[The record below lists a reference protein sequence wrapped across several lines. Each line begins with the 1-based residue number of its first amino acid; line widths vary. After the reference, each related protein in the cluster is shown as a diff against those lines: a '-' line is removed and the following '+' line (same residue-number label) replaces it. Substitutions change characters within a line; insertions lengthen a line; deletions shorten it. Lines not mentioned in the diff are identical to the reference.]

1 MRSLNTRVNGSN
13 KKMLGFARYFDRKE
27 KETLSIL
34 GILNEEG
41 ATLVETAISFSIVLA
56 VFFGVVEVSYSL
68 YSSHFVGEAA
78 REAARYAMVRGS
90 ACVGMPDCGFTDA
103 NTTLL
108 AYVKT
113 LGYPGIDGTKLTVT
127 SSWYVP
133 ATTGTLNP
141 AWNVCASG
149 SGCNAPGDMV
159 KVTVQYPFVLSI
171 PYWKSTTL
179 NFTSSSQ
186 LVISE

>member
-1 MRSLNTRVNGSN
+1 MRSMNTRINGSN
-13 KKMLGFARYFDRKE
+13 KKMLGFAKYFGRKAR
-27 KETLSIL
+27 ETRSRL
-34 GILNEEG
+34 GILYEEG
-41 ATLVETAISFSIVLA
+41 ATLVETAISFAISLA
-56 VFFGVVEVSYSL
+56 VFFGVIQVSYSL

-90 ACVGMPDCGFTDA
+90 SCVGMPDCGFTDA

-127 SSWYVP
+127 STWYVP
-133 ATTGTLNP
+133 ATTGTPNP
-141 AWNVCASG
+141 TWNVCASG

-159 KVTVQYPFVLSI
+159 KVTVRYPFVLSI
-171 PYWKSTTL
+171 PFWKSTTL

-186 LVISE
+186 LVISQ